1 MPDKPAGRRL
11 GCWMGVAI
19 AAALL
24 AAALYVL
31 FPGAPLPQRET
42 GYVDMHVHIAG
53 IGAGGSGAFI
63 NDEMSSSFRFPFYLR
78 AFGVTEP
85 ELAARGDAVLFAKVS
100 AAIAESKRVDKAV
113 VLAMDGV
120 IAADGTLD
128 REATQIY
135 VPNDYVARETARYAN
150 LCFGASVNPHRP
162 DALERLRK
170 AASDGALLVKWIPNI
185 MGIDPGDPL
194 LRPFYE
200 ELVALDLPLLTH
212 AGQERSFE
220 TAIDELGDP
229 ARLALPLSMGVTVIA
244 AHIATRGANRGE
256 ANFDRILPLFERY
269 PNLYADVSSLTQI
282 NKLGDLGPALSAPH
296 LPARLL
302 NGSDWP
308 LQFFPL
314 VSPYYQGHRIGPAK
328 AKAIAAI
335 DNVWDRDVALKE
347 ALGTP
352 LEVFE
357 RSAELLDIGRCE
369 ATLNREDA

>member
-1 MPDKPAGRRL
+1 MADKPAPRLRRWL
-11 GCWMGVAI
+11 GVAI

-31 FPGAPLPQRET
+31 LPGAPPPTQQT
-42 GYVDMHVHIAG
+42 KYVDMHVHVAG
-53 IGAGGSGAFI
+53 IGAGGSGAFVG
-63 NDEMSSSFRFPFYLR
+63 DGMRSSFRFPFYLR

-85 ELAARGDAVLFAKVS
+85 ELAARGDAVLFAKIS
-100 AAIAESKRVDKAV
+100 AAISASKRVEKAV

-128 REATQIY
+128 RQATQIY
-135 VPNDYVARETARYAN
+135 VPNDYVAREAARYDN

-170 AASDGALLVKWIPNI
+170 AAADGALLVKWIPNI

-194 LRPFYE
+194 LRPFYR
-200 ELVALDLPLLTH
+200 ELVARDLPLLTH
-212 AGQERSFE
+212 TGQERSFE

-229 ARLALPLSMGVTVIA
+229 ARLALPLSLGVTVIA
-244 AHIATRGANRGE
+244 AHIGTRGANRGE
-256 ANFDRILPLFERY
+256 ANFDRILALFDRY
-269 PNLYADVSSLTQI
+269 PRLYADISSLTQI
-282 NKLGDLGPALSAPH
+282 NKLGDLDLALAVPG
-296 LPARLL
+296 LEQRLV

-314 VSPYYQGHRIGPAK
+314 VSPYYHAAGIPNARSIT
-328 AKAIAAI
+328 AI
-335 DNVWDRDVALKE
+335 DNVWDRDIALKE

-352 LEVFE
+352 PEVLE
-357 RSAELLDIGRCE
+357 RSAKLLDIQRCE
-369 ATLNREDA
+369 A